1 MEEEPFSEGISM
13 KKPPHYPM
21 RPEEVLSEEE
31 IREIEENN
39 GSLYPPVTAASL
51 DKAECGTPGCT
62 EDHSVLY
69 LNARCH
75 PESGTRARY
84 IKKDRVLIID
94 CLECGRRVAYIA
106 VAP

>member
-1 MEEEPFSEGISM
+1 
-13 KKPPHYPM
+13 M

-51 DKAECGTPGCT
+51 DKACGTPGCT
-62 EDHSVLY
+62 EDQSVLY
-69 LNARCH
+69 LHARCH

-94 CLECGRRVAYIA
+94 CLECGRRVSYIA